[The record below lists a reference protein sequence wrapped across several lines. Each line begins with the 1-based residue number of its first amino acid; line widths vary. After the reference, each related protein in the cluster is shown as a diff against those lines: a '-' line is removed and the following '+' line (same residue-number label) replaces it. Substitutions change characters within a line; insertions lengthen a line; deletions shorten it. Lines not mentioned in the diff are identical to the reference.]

1 MSSNLF
7 SKLYIQ
13 TRGKTIDYRF
23 LLQAPQEPWWTSYEK
38 DTSFEYP
45 TLIIERDSRGGR
57 GRFYLSGISSST
69 RRDRVGR
76 IIRYT
81 LVAEFPRSEKRL
93 LHLAQF
99 FLDELSEQGSTPTLS
114 EIFDDC
120 FPREYVERALVS
132 DNIDIDSE
140 NKELTKKFEELL
152 SEVKKKPNQGSSG
165 VPLETNIWWGGL
177 KNDES
182 RSRWMSLAES
192 ILQQGESGK
201 ALLLNLASRQSL
213 RDLAPNVKTALLLPE
228 SSEEPQ
234 PFTPGAGKIN
244 SSLVAT
250 TIIFLILLT
259 ILFFV
264 LQMIIFNNPSIE
276 SFWTLIKMCLI
287 NHCH

>member
-7 SKLYIQ
+7 SNLYIQ

-45 TLIIERDSRGGR
+45 TLIIERDSQG

-81 LVAEFPRSEKRL
+81 LVAEFQTLLKREELLPL
-93 LHLAQF
+93 LHLAQI
-99 FLDELSEQGSTPTLS
+99 FLDELSKQGSTPTLS
-114 EIFDDC
+114 PIFDDC
-120 FPREYVERALVS
+120 FPREYVERVLVP

-152 SEVKKKPNQGSSG
+152 SKVQEKFEELLSKVQKKPKKPNQGSFW

-182 RSRWMSLAES
+182 RSRWMSLAKS
-192 ILQQGESGK
+192 ILQGEPGK
-201 ALLLNLASRQSL
+201 ALLLNLASGESL
-213 RDLAPNVKTALLLPE
+213 RDLAPNVKNMALLLPE

-234 PFTPGAGKIN
+234 PFTPDVGKKIGG
-244 SSLVAT
+244 S
-250 TIIFLILLT
+250 
-259 ILFFV
+259 
-264 LQMIIFNNPSIE
+264 
-276 SFWTLIKMCLI
+276 W
-287 NHCH
+287 

>member
-7 SKLYIQ
+7 SNLYIQ

-81 LVAEFPRSEKRL
+81 LVAEFQMPEKGL

-140 NKELTKKFEELL
+140 NNDLIRRFDLLL
-152 SEVKKKPNQGSSG
+152 SEVQEKTIQDRSG
-165 VPLETNIWWGGL
+165 VPLVTSIWWGGL
-177 KNDES
+177 KNSES
-182 RSRWMSLAES
+182 RSEWMLLAES
-192 ILQQGESGK
+192 ILEGKSGK
-201 ALLLNLASRQSL
+201 ALLLNLASGESL
-213 RDLAPNVKTALLLPE
+213 RDLAPNVKNMALLLPE

-234 PFTPGAGKIN
+234 PFKPDEGKKN

-250 TIIFLILLT
+250 TIIFLILLA

-264 LQMIIFNNPSIE
+264 REFNNPSIE